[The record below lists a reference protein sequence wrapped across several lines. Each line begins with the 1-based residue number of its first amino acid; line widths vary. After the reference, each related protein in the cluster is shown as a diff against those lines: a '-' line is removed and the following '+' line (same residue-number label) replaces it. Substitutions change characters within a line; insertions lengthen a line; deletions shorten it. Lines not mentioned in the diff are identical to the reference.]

1 MFVLLFFYYNVEF
14 WIIYAS
20 LFEIRKFLDLLMLSW
35 IVEKKTFSYLISPI
49 REKLKGA
56 YIEMQCISN
65 IPKTYERVFIYAR
78 LTRFGIFLSYFIKS
92 SSALFVYKL
101 DTEAEK

>member
-1 MFVLLFFYYNVEF
+1 
-14 WIIYAS
+14 
-20 LFEIRKFLDLLMLSW
+20 MLSW

-78 LTRFGIFLSYFIKS
+78 FGIFLSYFIKS